1 MLYNRLYDF
10 ILCLLGTTVAMVGA
24 FQTAGTAIPF
34 WTCLLNGN
42 TYKSVRP
49 TSGTARYLLYVTGT
63 SSRPL
68 LRQVTSSHTP
78 IWRDDQF
85 HARDDQKCDND
96 LKKDIHSGWSSSYKN
111 ADICLFDVFKNTCQV
126 LCHRTYWLSHNFIVT
141 K

>member
-1 MLYNRLYDF
+1 MLQKKKGDEFELA
-10 ILCLLGTTVAMVGA
+10 LG
-24 FQTAGTAIPF
+24 I
-34 WTCLLNGN
+34 
-42 TYKSVRP
+42 
-49 TSGTARYLLYVTGT
+49 LYVTGT

-111 ADICLFDVFKNTCQV
+111 ADICLFDVFKNTCV
-126 LCHRTYWLSHNFIVT
+126 LMVIVVARFFPIT
-141 K
+141 AVVITRNQAQTAQLHYR